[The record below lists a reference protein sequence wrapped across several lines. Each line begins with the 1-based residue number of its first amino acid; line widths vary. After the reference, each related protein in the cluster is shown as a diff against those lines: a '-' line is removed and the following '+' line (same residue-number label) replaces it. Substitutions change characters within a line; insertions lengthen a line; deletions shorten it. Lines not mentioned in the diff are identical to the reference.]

1 MRFVVIR
8 VDDIFEVGCTSF
20 YLLNKDLASVLIVR
34 LGALNSRLKP
44 GRFVAVRGLGAVI
57 LDRRKRQRLKMDVL
71 NKHRPLRWNLL
82 PTWRVSAMK
91 PNLFFAQQ

>member
-1 MRFVVIR
+1 VKKLMRFGMIE

-57 LDRRKRQRLKMDVL
+57 LDRRKRQRLKMFSTTYIDHFGRICFQL
-71 NKHRPLRWNLL
+71 GEFLR
-82 PTWRVSAMK
+82 
-91 PNLFFAQQ
+91 